1 MFARPFIDSVDF
13 ARNGRSISGEMPMAS
28 LSRLSDILTDS
39 DGVLA
44 YVVRGSQQERDSLL
58 ELEVHGVCRL
68 RCQRC
73 LEEFSY
79 PLAITSRLHL
89 LEASELGKFDDVDD
103 EVDYIEASKQLDVL
117 TLIEDEV
124 LLGLPFAPKHPDG
137 SCVAVPDGLQ
147 RSTNPFAVLAGLKK
161 KQD

>member
-1 MFARPFIDSVDF
+1 
-13 ARNGRSISGEMPMAS
+13 MAA
-28 LSRLSDILTDS
+28 LSRLSGMLVDS
-39 DGVLA
+39 DGMLT
-44 YVVRGSQQERDSLL
+44 YTVRGSQEERDSLL

-73 LEEFSY
+73 MEEFSY
-79 PLAITSRLHL
+79 PLAIAARLRL
-89 LEASELGKFDDVDD
+89 LEASQLGEIDDADD
-103 EVDYIEASKQLDVL
+103 EVDCIEASKQLDVL

-137 SCVAVPDGLQ
+137 SCVAVSEGSQ
-147 RSTNPFAVLAGLKK
+147 RSINPFAALAGLKK

>member
-13 ARNGRSISGEMPMAS
+13 AKNGRSLCGEVPLAS
-28 LSRLSDILTDS
+28 LTRLGDILVDS
-39 DGVLA
+39 DGMLA
-44 YVVRGSQQERDSLL
+44 YTVRGLQTERDNLL
-58 ELEVHGVCRL
+58 GLEIHGTCRL

-79 PLAITSRLHL
+79 PLAIISSLRL
-89 LEASELGKFDDVDD
+89 LEVHELGEFDDADD
-103 EVDYIEASKQLDVL
+103 EADCIEASKQLDVL
-117 TLIEDEV
+117 ALIEDEV

-137 SCVAVPDGLQ
+137 ACVAMPEGLQ
-147 RSTNPFAVLAGLKK
+147 RSTNPFAALAGLKK